1 MAPGASSRASATAAA
16 STGALSPPGSSQPSG
31 SGEGSCSSMGDVS
44 GLAPNAGRAVGSV
57 LAAHASG
64 ASSADGSS
72 AGTGSASA
80 GSAGSSSTGSSSIC
94 TDTVGGGSVLGCRA
108 SSRGALPNGVP
119 HSEQNFAAGGFSAA
133 QLWQVLCAGAA
144 SGALGGGAAGVAGA
158 LRTRPPSMA
167 ASTAAHPRGR
177 EAGGGVVSG
186 TGAGGGVELA
196 PFVTSNP
203 ASAASSALS
212 ARPLSS
218 SERVGSEVA
227 GGVSGC
233 LVASACG
240 AGPAAGLGASS
251 DPSLYPQVVQR
262 ATPGSLYDSHRWQMT
277 PSEADRSPLRA
288 SANGARQR
296 RHSVADSEFSM
307 PQLGQVI
314 AMMRNPRGRT
324 SATGECKGRPG
335 EGSIAGLAGG

>member
-1 MAPGASSRASATAAA
+1 MAPAASSRASATAAA

-80 GSAGSSSTGSSSIC
+80 GSAGNSSTGSSSIC
-94 TDTVGGGSVLGCRA
+94 TDTVGGGSVLGSRA

-133 QLWQVLCAGAA
+133 QLWQILCAGAA
-144 SGALGGGAAGVAGA
+144 SGALGGGAASGGVAEA
-158 LRTRPPSMA
+158 FRTLPLPMA

-186 TGAGGGVELA
+186 RGAGGGVALA

-212 ARPLSS
+212 ARPCSS
-218 SERVGSEVA
+218 SERVGSKVV
-227 GGVSGC
+227 GGVSGW
-233 LVASACG
+233 LAASACT
-240 AGPAAGLGASS
+240 ARAPAAGFGASS
-251 DPSLYPQVVQR
+251 DPSL
-262 ATPGSLYDSHRWQMT
+262 
-277 PSEADRSPLRA
+277 
-288 SANGARQR
+288 
-296 RHSVADSEFSM
+296 
-307 PQLGQVI
+307 
-314 AMMRNPRGRT
+314 
-324 SATGECKGRPG
+324 
-335 EGSIAGLAGG
+335 